1 MNCKNNGKKG
11 AHDYLDDCVC
21 AVAKPANVNYTNDK
35 ELVPSHDDSNKKGD
49 ALLTLTRDAWKQVL
63 DFSMVHPFTGT
74 GTWLPNVLRDRHNA
88 KIAKH
93 DQAYS
98 RQALCFVPCI
108 VTTYGAMGAEFVRL
122 LYVLARR
129 QAEVIVTHHRPD
141 SDYRHILA
149 MCFSANRAKVGAA
162 VAKAMA
168 MRALSCMKDGTRRFR
183 ARSPDA
189 RYLEQDLHILGGPG
203 VNMDALARVA

>member
-1 MNCKNNGKKG
+1 
-11 AHDYLDDCVC
+11 
-21 AVAKPANVNYTNDK
+21 
-35 ELVPSHDDSNKKGD
+35 
-49 ALLTLTRDAWKQVL
+49 
-63 DFSMVHPFTGT
+63 
-74 GTWLPNVLRDRHNA
+74 
-88 KIAKH
+88 
-93 DQAYS
+93 
-98 RQALCFVPCI
+98 
-108 VTTYGAMGAEFVRL
+108 MGAEFVRL

-149 MCFSANRAKVGAA
+149 MCFSANRAQVGAA

-189 RYLEQDLHILGGPG
+189 RYLEQDLHILGGPQPG

>member
-1 MNCKNNGKKG
+1 MQER
-11 AHDYLDDCVC
+11 Y
-21 AVAKPANVNYTNDK
+21 
-35 ELVPSHDDSNKKGD
+35 SHDHHSLDKTVDVGIIHLGISRNGIRDQDTAGQLEIIELRPGD
-49 ALLTLTRDAWKQVL
+49 GGHLFRRIGTLQ
-63 DFSMVHPFTGT
+63 
-74 GTWLPNVLRDRHNA
+74 
-88 KIAKH
+88 
-93 DQAYS
+93 Q
-98 RQALCFVPCI
+98 
-108 VTTYGAMGAEFVRL
+108 
-122 LYVLARR
+122 LARR

-168 MRALSCMKDGTRRFR
+168 MRALSCMKAGTRRFR

>member
-1 MNCKNNGKKG
+1 
-11 AHDYLDDCVC
+11 
-21 AVAKPANVNYTNDK
+21 
-35 ELVPSHDDSNKKGD
+35 
-49 ALLTLTRDAWKQVL
+49 
-63 DFSMVHPFTGT
+63 MVHPFTGT

-162 VAKAMA
+162 VAKAAMA
-168 MRALSCMKDGTRRFR
+168 MR
-183 ARSPDA
+183 
-189 RYLEQDLHILGGPG
+189 E
-203 VNMDALARVA
+203 

>member
-1 MNCKNNGKKG
+1 
-11 AHDYLDDCVC
+11 
-21 AVAKPANVNYTNDK
+21 
-35 ELVPSHDDSNKKGD
+35 
-49 ALLTLTRDAWKQVL
+49 
-63 DFSMVHPFTGT
+63 
-74 GTWLPNVLRDRHNA
+74 
-88 KIAKH
+88 
-93 DQAYS
+93 
-98 RQALCFVPCI
+98 
-108 VTTYGAMGAEFVRL
+108 MGAEFVRL

-129 QAEVIVTHHRPD
+129 QAQAGYRHPHHRPD

-183 ARSPDA
+183 ARSPAA

>member
-1 MNCKNNGKKG
+1 ME
-11 AHDYLDDCVC
+11 
-21 AVAKPANVNYTNDK
+21 PW
-35 ELVPSHDDSNKKGD
+35 ELG
-49 ALLTLTRDAWKQVL
+49 
-63 DFSMVHPFTGT
+63 
-74 GTWLPNVLRDRHNA
+74 
-88 KIAKH
+88 
-93 DQAYS
+93 
-98 RQALCFVPCI
+98 
-108 VTTYGAMGAEFVRL
+108 FVRL

-141 SDYRHILA
+141 SDYRHILASCLVGFRDIYILA

-183 ARSPDA
+183 ARSPAA